1 MQQHMRMSVGSNG
14 SAVASDDGTAW
25 PIRCPAAPN
34 DGAQP
39 TYGTHSY
46 GGLARA
52 PLSPCTALRRS
63 DSLVRALPPPD
74 RYGAVIRII
83 TRVAEAIFVVRNAR
97 VPPQEQ
103 LAAIAG
109 LQPPPARPAAR
120 RQTEIPYIYVL
131 CRY

>member
-1 MQQHMRMSVGSNG
+1 MSVGSNG
-14 SAVASDDGTAW
+14 RAVASDDGTAW
-25 PIRCPAAPN
+25 PIQRPTAPN

-39 TYGTHSY
+39 TYGTHGY

-74 RYGAVIRII
+74 RYGAVIRI
-83 TRVAEAIFVVRNAR
+83 TPRVGEAIYVVRNAGAL
-97 VPPQEQ
+97 PGEQ

-109 LQPPPARPAAR
+109 LQPPPARPSAAGD
-120 RQTEIPYIYVL
+120 TEIP
-131 CRY
+131 